1 MVSPV
6 KAAVKDIRRLREI
19 SGVLTRH
26 GFSAVARRIGL
37 GRLLGEA
44 EAPDEFEGDA
54 EGSGGEELA
63 SEDIFGKDRRLAA
76 ERFRKVLEDLGPTFV
91 KLGQVLSTRPDI
103 LPPEFIAE
111 LKYLQDRVPTLSFE
125 QIRAQV
131 ESGLGGELEQFFG
144 EFSEKPLAAASI
156 GQAHLA
162 TLRDGQAVIVKVQR
176 PGIREKIRSDLDLLY
191 YLARL
196 LEATIEEVELYTPT
210 AIVREFERA
219 ILNELDFL
227 QEAQNIEEFGR
238 NFAEVDEIE
247 VPEVFHDFTSA
258 EVLTMEF
265 IDAEKLSDLEG
276 GSERA
281 IAVLDTLLSALV
293 KMVLYDGFFHGDP
306 HPGNILVRP
315 DNTVVFID
323 FGLVGRLS
331 ESQQDS
337 IIDLVLTVLTGD
349 IDGISRTLLAMGKPM
364 GRVNLREFKADI
376 RSIRDK
382 YLAMNLGDI
391 EVGELVQEIMGAAQT
406 HRIRINTN
414 YAVLSK
420 AAMTIEG
427 IMREL
432 EPDLD
437 IMKKGM
443 PFAKQLAA
451 RRFSARKILQ
461 GVVNSSMGFSGL
473 VQQIPQQM
481 DQIMMDLESGNLT
494 ITIKND
500 SIDEIGTFLNTLN
513 TRVFWGIIAAG
524 LAVSAAQ
531 LLRGFDYQIFGTPL
545 TVIGGFVLAAI
556 ALGLFWRALS
566 WHIIGGSA
574 RTKLRVSPFVR
585 LFRRK

>member
-6 KAAVKDIRRLREI
+6 KMAVKDIRRLREI

-26 GFSAVARRIGL
+26 GFSAVARRVGL
-37 GRLLGEA
+37 GRLLGED
-44 EAPDEFEGDA
+44 EALIEFEDEGA
-54 EGSGGEELA
+54 EEEEGGLIG
-63 SEDIFGKDRRLAA
+63 EDRSLAA
-76 ERFRKVLEDLGPTFV
+76 TRFRHVLEELGPTFV

-103 LPPEFIAE
+103 LPPEFISE
-111 LKYLQDRVPTLSFE
+111 LKFLQDRVPALSFE
-125 QIRAQV
+125 QIKEQV
-131 ESGLGGELEQFFG
+131 EGSLGATLEELYG
-144 EFSEKPLAAASI
+144 EFNEKPLAAASI
-156 GQAHLA
+156 GQAHRARLH
-162 TLRDGQAVIVKVQR
+162 DGTEVVVKVQR
-176 PGIREKIRSDLDLLY
+176 PGIRMKIRSDLDILY

-196 LEATIEEVELYTPT
+196 LEATIQEVELYTPT

-227 QEAQNIEEFGR
+227 QEAQNIEEFGE
-238 NFAEVDEIE
+238 NFKAVEKIA
-247 VPEVFHDFTSA
+247 VPEVYHEVTSA

-265 IDAEKLSDLEG
+265 IDADKLADIEG

-281 IAVLDTLLSALV
+281 IRILDTLLDSLV

-306 HPGNILVRP
+306 HPGNIMVRP
-315 DNTVVFID
+315 DDTVVFID

-337 IIDLVLTVLTGD
+337 IIDLVLTTLTGD
-349 IDGISRTLLAMGKPM
+349 VDGISRTLLTMGKPI
-364 GRVNLREFKADI
+364 GRINLRHFKADI
-376 RSIRDK
+376 RTIRDK

-391 EVGELVQEIMGAAQT
+391 EVGEFVQEVMNAAQT

-414 YAVLSK
+414 YAVLTK

-443 PFAKQLAA
+443 PYAKQLAA

-461 GVVNSSMGFSGL
+461 GVVNSSMGFSGF

-494 ITIKND
+494 ITVKND
-500 SIDEIGTFLNTLN
+500 SLDEIGTFLNTLG
-513 TRVFWGIIAAG
+513 TRVFLGIIAAG
-524 LAVSAAQ
+524 LAVAAAQ
-531 LLRGFDYQIFGTPL
+531 LLRGFELMVFDVPV
-545 TVIGGFVLAAI
+545 TVIGGVALAII
-556 ALGLFWRALS
+556 ALGLFWWALS
-566 WHIIGGSA
+566 WHIVGGST
-574 RTKLRVSPFVR
+574 RSKLRLTPFLR

>member
-6 KAAVKDIRRLREI
+6 KTAVKDIKRLREI

-26 GFSAVARRIGL
+26 GFSAFARKIGL
-37 GRLLGEA
+37 GRLLGEPETLDESEEV
-44 EAPDEFEGDA
+44 EAGEL
-54 EGSGGEELA
+54 SGEEL
-63 SEDIFGKDRRLAA
+63 FGKDRRLAA
-76 ERFRKVLEDLGPTFV
+76 TRFRKVLEELGPTFV

-111 LKYLQDRVPTLSFE
+111 LKYLQDRVPTLSFDE
-125 QIRAQV
+125 IRAQV
-131 ESGLGGELEQFFG
+131 ESSLGGEVDDFYA
-144 EFSEKPLAAASI
+144 EFRQKPLAAASI

-162 TLRDGQAVIVKVQR
+162 TLLDGQDVIVKVQR
-176 PGIREKIRSDLDLLY
+176 PGIRAKIRSDLDILY

-238 NFAEVDEIE
+238 NFAEVEDVE
-247 VPEVFHDFTSA
+247 VPQVFHDFTSA
-258 EVLTMEF
+258 EILTMEF
-265 IDAEKLSDLEG
+265 IDADKLSSLEG

-281 IAVLDTLLSALV
+281 VTVLDTLLSSLV

-306 HPGNILVRP
+306 HPGNILVRE

-349 IDGISRTLLAMGKPM
+349 IDGISRTLLSMGKPI

-376 RSIRDK
+376 RTIRDK

-437 IMKKGM
+437 IMEKGM
-443 PFAKQLAA
+443 PYAKQLAA
-451 RRFSARKILQ
+451 RRFSAKKILQ
-461 GVVNSSMGFSGL
+461 GVVNSSMGFSGF

-494 ITIKND
+494 ITVKND
-500 SIDEIGTFLNTLN
+500 SLDEIGTFLNTLG
-513 TRVFWGIIAAG
+513 TRVFLGIIAAG
-524 LAVSAAQ
+524 LAVAAAQ
-531 LLRGFDYQIFGTPL
+531 LLRGFDYQLFGTPV
-545 TVIGGFVLAAI
+545 TVIGGFLLAAI
-556 ALGLFWRALS
+556 SLGLFWWALS

-574 RTKLRVSPFVR
+574 RSKLRVSPFVR